1 MQRES
6 KNRSEQKRLFFLL
19 KLPAI
24 RFLLLFLHFVIFRL
38 EMRTEPTTYNLLN
51 TITFPEDLRQLSVEE
66 LPEVCKEL
74 RQDIIKEVSCNP
86 GHFAASL
93 GTVELTVA
101 LHYVFNT
108 PDDKIVW
115 DVGHQTY
122 AHKIIT
128 GRREA
133 FRTNRKLG
141 GISGFPRM
149 SESPYD
155 AFGGGHASVSISA
168 AFGMAKAAELKGE
181 QRQVVAVIGD
191 GSMTGG
197 LAFEGLN
204 NAGASKQT
212 NLLVILN
219 DNNMAID
226 QATGALKNYLVKI
239 STSRRYNA
247 IKRRLWRILSHTP
260 AVLRFCQKAGNAVK
274 QGLLKN
280 SNLFESLNFRY
291 FGPIDGHNLPELVRV
306 LAALR
311 RIEGPKLLHVMTVKG
326 KGYKPAECNKPVWHA
341 PGKFNPETGE
351 RIVSKTEVARYQDV
365 FGQTLLEL
373 ARADER
379 IVGITP
385 AMPSG
390 SSMNILMKEM
400 PERCFDVGIAEGHAV
415 TFSAGLAAAG
425 MVPFCNIYSSFMQR
439 AYDNVIHD
447 VAIQRLP
454 VVMCLD
460 RGGLVGEDGATH
472 HGAFDLAYFGTVPN
486 LTVAAPMNE
495 LELRNMM
502 FTALEAGRP
511 FAIRYPRGNGAGVAW
526 RDEPFAAMEI
536 GRGRCLKEGERI
548 AVLTIGTVG
557 NFASEAIA
565 RMEADGIRV
574 AHYDLRFAKPLD
586 QELLHEVGRKF
597 RCVVTV
603 EDGALRGGVGEAVV
617 AFFCEHGYLPKVVSL
632 GIPDRFVEHGT
643 PAQLYAQC
651 GYDAEGIYR
660 TLKSLQESLQ

>member
-1 MQRES
+1 MMH
-6 KNRSEQKRLFFLL
+6 SEYKWLDRIDSPDDL
-19 KLPAI
+19 KKLSGS
-24 RFLLLFLHFVIFRL
+24 
-38 EMRTEPTTYNLLN
+38 
-51 TITFPEDLRQLSVEE
+51 DLRQY
-66 LPEVCKEL
+66 CDEL
-74 RQDIIKEVSCNP
+74 RQYIIEQCSSNP
-86 GHFAASL
+86 GHLASSL
-93 GTVELTVA
+93 GAVELAVA

-181 QRQVVAVIGD
+181 QLQVVAVIGD

-306 LAALR
+306 LTALQ